1 MAKRTKAEALKTR
14 QELIE
19 TAIAQFAQHGVS
31 KTTLND
37 IADAANV
44 TRGAINWHFENK
56 TQLFNEMWLQ
66 QPSLREL
73 IQEHLTAGLEHDPFQ
88 QLREKLIVGLQYIAK
103 IPRQQALL
111 KILYHK
117 CEFND
122 EMLAEVVIRE
132 KMGFNPQTLRE
143 VLQAC
148 QQQGCVANNLDLDVV
163 MIIIDGAFSGIV
175 QNWLMNM
182 AGYDLYKQA
191 PALVDNVLRM
201 FMPDENITKL
211 IHQTNELSVM

>member
-44 TRGAINWHFENK
+44 TRGAIYWHFENK

-73 IQEHLTAGLEHDPFQ
+73 IQDHLTAGLEHDPFSNCVKIDCWLAIYCQ
-88 QLREKLIVGLQYIAK
+88 NSPPAGVAENLISQ
-103 IPRQQALL
+103 
-111 KILYHK
+111 
-117 CEFND
+117 
-122 EMLAEVVIRE
+122 M
-132 KMGFNPQTLRE
+132 
-143 VLQAC
+143 
-148 QQQGCVANNLDLDVV
+148 
-163 MIIIDGAFSGIV
+163 
-175 QNWLMNM
+175 
-182 AGYDLYKQA
+182 
-191 PALVDNVLRM
+191 
-201 FMPDENITKL
+201 
-211 IHQTNELSVM
+211 

>member
-44 TRGAINWHFENK
+44 TRGAIYWHFENK

-88 QLREKLIVGLQYIAK
+88 QLGSDSNLLIVFY
-103 IPRQQALL
+103 
-111 KILYHK
+111 
-117 CEFND
+117 
-122 EMLAEVVIRE
+122 
-132 KMGFNPQTLRE
+132 
-143 VLQAC
+143 
-148 QQQGCVANNLDLDVV
+148 
-163 MIIIDGAFSGIV
+163 V
-175 QNWLMNM
+175 QI
-182 AGYDLYKQA
+182 
-191 PALVDNVLRM
+191 
-201 FMPDENITKL
+201 MPDDL
-211 IHQTNELSVM
+211 VMQLHRF

>member
-44 TRGAINWHFENK
+44 TRGAIYWHFENK

-73 IQEHLTAGLEHDPFQ
+73 IQEHLTAGLEHDWICP
-88 QLREKLIVGLQYIAK
+88 YIS
-103 IPRQQALL
+103 RHLL
-111 KILYHK
+111 SL
-117 CEFND
+117 
-122 EMLAEVVIRE
+122 
-132 KMGFNPQTLRE
+132 NP
-143 VLQAC
+143 LQARC
-148 QQQGCVANNLDLDVV
+148 RRYSRGE
-163 MIIIDGAFSGIV
+163 
-175 QNWLMNM
+175 
-182 AGYDLYKQA
+182 
-191 PALVDNVLRM
+191 R
-201 FMPDENITKL
+201 
-211 IHQTNELSVM
+211 